1 MPGPAPPPPPP
12 PPPPPASLSNPSLSN
27 HSNTVAPQ
35 KATGTRAMLLNE
47 IHKGTRLKKAV
58 TNDRSAP
65 TVEGQIVGD
74 GPSTGRVAVPAAMNQ
89 KAAAPKPGAMNL
101 GDLFRDGVPR
111 KPSDLKNQKSSSS
124 TNVAS
129 NISRNECVPPAP
141 KDSPVKR
148 VPSTAVFGNVSTVVN
163 HSSSANETAPNRS
176 TRSTAIANLQK
187 SLSTTSTSAPPPL
200 PAKLP
205 KQKSAVAQ
213 PSKLP
218 LSQQAQFQTLRP
230 SKTQLNSNENKAP
243 LRRAGSNEEIQKRPT
258 APPPPIMRRPDAPPP
273 PPPPPVARPVQM
285 APAMRNIE
293 QLVTSDKSLARID
306 SSSPPLP
313 PPRVSSYLESMEQR
327 FHFVPITE
335 LPSPPK

>member
-12 PPPPPASLSNPSLSN
+12 PPPTSLSN

-35 KATGTRAMLLNE
+35 KTTGTRAMLLNE
-47 IHKGTRLKKAV
+47 IHKGTRLKKTV

-74 GPSTGRVAVPAAMNQ
+74 GPSTGRVAASAATNQ
-89 KAAAPKPGAMNL
+89 KGC
-101 GDLFRDGVPR
+101 
-111 KPSDLKNQKSSSS
+111 

-129 NISRNECVPPAP
+129 KITRNECVPPAP

-148 VPSTAVFGNVSTVVN
+148 VPSTAVSGNLSTVVN
-163 HSSSANETAPNRS
+163 HSASANETAANRS
-176 TRSTAIANLQK
+176 TRATAIENLQK

-205 KQKSAVAQ
+205 KQKSVVAQ

-218 LSQQAQFQTLRP
+218 LSQQGQFQTLRP
-230 SKTQLNSNENKAP
+230 LKTQPNSNENKAP

-258 APPPPIMRRPDAPPP
+258 APPPSIMRRPDAPPP
-273 PPPPPVARPVQM
+273 PPPPPVMARPVQM
-285 APAMRNIE
+285 APAVRDIE

-335 LPSPPK
+335 LPPPPKFIGFRKDYANSDVTK